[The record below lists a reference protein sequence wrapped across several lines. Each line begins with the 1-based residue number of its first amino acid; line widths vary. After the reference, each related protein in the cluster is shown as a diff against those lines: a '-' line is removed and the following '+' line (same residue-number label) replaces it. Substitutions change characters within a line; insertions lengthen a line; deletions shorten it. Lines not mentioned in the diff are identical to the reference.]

1 MEDDTQIIDDG
12 LSITHGNDNVQKAD
26 NKKGMSVTR
35 ALVLLG
41 FDEWKNLEPGMLIC
55 IITLSSITFQYKF
68 TILLVHEVS

>member
-12 LSITHGNDNVQKAD
+12 LSITHCNDNFQKAD

-55 IITLSSITFQYKF
+55 IITLSSMNH
-68 TILLVHEVS
+68 L